1 MPPTRSRNKS
11 NKQQLEE
18 SREKLRSALGVVGRV
33 QKVLRS
39 DEEVLRAAFEIAEDV
54 AAFAVKY
61 FAHFMRDQATGEP
74 ISPAEFHTE
83 LYQMLLNEKLAA
95 IAAPRE
101 HAKSTI
107 VSVIFVLYCV
117 CYKLRRFI
125 VLISD
130 TQDQAALQMAAVKAE
145 IEYNDR
151 LREDFG
157 ELVGRDAW
165 NVNDIRTVT
174 EISISARGA
183 GQSLRGLRY
192 RGWRPD
198 LVICDDLEND
208 EAVAS
213 PERRESLMRWFT
225 GTVMNLGKGCQI
237 FVIGTILHYDSLLSA
252 LLDEERF
259 KRFAKRRYEAID
271 QEFTPGS
278 VLWPAKWDVQS
289 LKDKAEDIGDVMFN
303 QEFRNLPISEST
315 QVFREEWI
323 TAHAFTRDE
332 LRRREEQGEQ
342 FATISYNDPAISLK
356 DKADYFASVTIKVDA
371 KGFILVSRAE
381 QDRMPFNKQI
391 EFMLSRYD
399 MEKPI
404 VVGVEEIAYQ
414 AALKQELERVG
425 RETGRYIPVVGVKNL
440 TDKFLRISTM
450 GPLVESGTIRF
461 CLDGTQKTLISQL
474 LFLGK
479 IKDDLADALQ
489 GAVGLARNYTFKPAM
504 ASSDVQIN
512 GRESSRG
519 DFTESENRSI
529 NRLDPRTHQRGGM
542 VQPGRNSLWR

>member
-1 MPPTRSRNKS
+1 MAPTRSRNKS

-18 SREKLRSALGVVGRV
+18 SREKLRSALGFVERV
-33 QKVLRS
+33 QTVFRT
-39 DEEVLRAAFEIAEDV
+39 DEEILRAAFEVAEDV

-61 FAHFMRDQATGEP
+61 FSHFMRDQATGEA
-74 ISPAEFHTE
+74 ISPAEFHKE

-107 VSVIFVLYCV
+107 VSVIFVLYCI

-145 IEYNDR
+145 LEFNDK

-157 ELVGRDAW
+157 DLAGKDAW

-174 EISISARGA
+174 EISVAARGA

-208 EAVAS
+208 EAVAN
-213 PERRESLMRWFT
+213 PERREALLRWFT
-225 GTVMNLGKGCQI
+225 GTVMNLGKSCQI

-252 LLDEERF
+252 LLDENRF
-259 KRFAKRRYEAID
+259 KRFAKRRYEAVD
-271 QEFTPGS
+271 QEFRPES

-315 QVFREEWI
+315 QVFKEAPI
-323 TAHAFTRDE
+323 VQHAFTRDE
-332 LRRREEQGEQ
+332 LRRREEAGEQ
-342 FATISYNDPAISLK
+342 FVTISYNDPAISQRE
-356 DKADYFASVTIKVDA
+356 KADYFASVTIKVDA
-371 KGFILVSRAE
+371 KGFILVTRAE
-381 QDRMPFNKQI
+381 QDRMPFTKQLQ
-391 EFMLSRYD
+391 FMVDRYD

-414 AALKQELERVG
+414 AALKQELERIG
-425 RETGRYIPVVGVKNL
+425 RETGRYIPVIGVKNL
-440 TDKFLRISTM
+440 TDKFLRISTL
-450 GPLVESGTIRF
+450 GPLVENGTIRF

-489 GAVGLARNYTFKPAM
+489 GAVGLARNYTFKPAF
-504 ASSDVQIN
+504 ATSDVQVGARDGEQLRAGERMN
-512 GRESSRG
+512 EVGKRGRSRA
-519 DFTESENRSI
+519 DMLLQSDR
-529 NRLDPRTHQRGGM
+529 R
-542 VQPGRNSLWR
+542 SLWR